1 MNEQEKQN
9 QITTVPEQPTLQ
21 SVTTKFQKDADD
33 LVIDIIESENPDT
46 IKQLINMFNLAQTKK
61 SVLRMATYNSL
72 LDNVTDQMQER
83 VNKRADQ
90 FSNKELLEYLN
101 SIGGMMEKAQKN
113 ITNIDSVPAITI
125 NQQNNT
131 INVLDGDTSG
141 FTKESRQNIAN
152 AVKSILSRIQKEQS
166 SPKLDE
172 SQEIFEETSD
182 STEEVP
188 VLNNNSRD
196 IGINDVAELQ
206 EITNG
211 DNN

>member
-1 MNEQEKQN
+1 MDNQEKQN
-9 QITTVPEQPTLQ
+9 GIVPLQEPPTLQ
-21 SVTTKFQKDADD
+21 SVTTKFQKDSDD

-46 IKQLINMFNLAQTKK
+46 IKQLISMFNLAQTKK
-61 SVLRMATYNSL
+61 SVLRMATYNNL

-131 INVLDGDTSG
+131 INVVDGNASG

-152 AVKSILSRIQKEQS
+152 AVKSILSRIQQEQNI
-166 SPKLDE
+166 PKSDE
-172 SQEIFEETSD
+172 SLEIFEEISD
-182 STEEVP
+182 SSEGVP
-188 VLNNNSRD
+188 VLNNDSSDNGFTEITES
-196 IGINDVAELQ
+196 Q
-206 EITNG
+206 EITDG